1 MKVVALARV
10 SDSSGL
16 ERGDNVIGFD
26 DLSTEGQQ
34 QIRLRFGDVPPLAYL
49 NALATPRSG
58 TGGTVPI
65 ATLDEDETGV
75 FALITVTGPPLAF
88 QFLLASSAD
97 SW

>member
-10 SDSSGL
+10 SDSNGL

-26 DLSTEGQQ
+26 DLSTEVQQ
-34 QIRLRFGDVPPLAYL
+34 QIRLRFGDVPPLPYL

-58 TGGTVPI
+58 TGTSPV